1 MSDPSTFMR
10 SGGHFVLFTQTEEA
24 FFGCLPTIE
33 EKVENAWFTTMNG
46 GRFPAAFMD
55 SEEQGWPSISGDCLA
70 LESRSDFFERWGKDF
85 EKVKILRLPPV
96 MAKRQGCGKTVVQV

>member
-55 SEEQGWPSISGDCLA
+55 SEEQGWPSISGDCLLWRA
-70 LESRSDFFERWGKDF
+70 VQTSSSDGAR
-85 EKVKILRLPPV
+85 ILR
-96 MAKRQGCGKTVVQV
+96 R